1 MANLSAPDLTQH
13 PPRSLRVR
21 LGGFAHLPR
30 LLDKARAAAAGKNG
44 SYDFNCPMD
53 RIFFEFTGIDH
64 EALLAEVKTG
74 KSDSEL
80 LAWIR
85 AHTPRR
91 PSDIHAWSAWL
102 EQHGPGGAGGHEWLA
117 ETIKATAAAR
127 DDIRS
132 FADLLDFDDFASF
145 GGKA

>member
-1 MANLSAPDLTQH
+1 
-13 PPRSLRVR
+13 
-21 LGGFAHLPR
+21 
-30 LLDKARAAAAGKNG
+30 
-44 SYDFNCPMD
+44 MD

-91 PSDIHAWSAWL
+91 ASEIHAWSAWL

-132 FADLLDFDDFASF
+132 YFRSP
-145 GGKA
+145 G